1 MNATRRHL
9 LNNALQ
15 TALALGAAPAFSRF
29 AFAAD
34 VDRFALGVASGCPRP
49 GGMVLWTRLIGADL
63 PEQVA
68 VQWELAADEG
78 FRQIVAKGT
87 ETAEAAWAHSV
98 HAEPTGLSPGRWY
111 WYRFTALGARSIT
124 GRTRTAPAPDAA
136 EPLRFATA
144 SCQRWD
150 HGEYAA
156 WRDMATQELDLV
168 LFLGDYIYE
177 YAGGSAPA
185 DATRRHSGG
194 AARGLDAYRARYAQY
209 KSDPHLQA
217 IHARAPWILVW
228 DDHEV
233 ANDYSPGRAQDLEPN
248 FDLRR
253 AAAAQAYWE
262 HLPFPKAVRPRGT
275 DMRIH
280 ERYDWGS
287 LARLITLD
295 DRQWRDPQACP
306 KPGRAGSNTVY
317 LKDCE
322 ALKDPRRSLLGA
334 AQERWLAQS
343 WDTERPW
350 NLLGQ
355 QTLMARS
362 SWTDPAGPNGPQYWT
377 EAWDGYPLARQRL
390 LGDMLAAKANNPVVL
405 GGDVHANYIA
415 DLKLDFDEGKAVTI
429 ATEFCGTSI
438 SSHGLPNDRVQAAMA
453 WNPHLRHAR
462 SDKRGYTLLDL
473 NRQRLTAELRT
484 VDDARNAHSPV
495 NIEKRFV
502 VEVGKPGAQSA

>member
-1 MNATRRHL
+1 MNPSRRHL
-9 LNNALQ
+9 LQ
-15 TALALGAAPAFSRF
+15 TALVLGTAPAFSRF

-34 VDRFALGVASGCPRP
+34 VDRFPLGIASGCPRP
-49 GGMVLWTRLIGADL
+49 GSLVLWTRLLGADL

-78 FRQIVAKGT
+78 FKQIVAKGT

-111 WYRFTALGARSIT
+111 WYRFTAMGARSAT

-177 YAGGSAPA
+177 YAGGSAPPG
-185 DATRRHSGG
+185 ATRRHNGG
-194 AARGLDAYRARYAQY
+194 AARNLDAYRARYAQY

-217 IHARAPWILVW
+217 IHARTPWILIW

-253 AAAAQAYWE
+253 AAATQAYWE

-275 DMRIH
+275 EMRIH

-322 ALKDPRRSLLGA
+322 PLNDPRRTLLGS

-343 WDTERPW
+343 WDSTRPW
-350 NLLGQ
+350 NLLAQ

-362 SWTDPAGPNGPQYWT
+362 SSADPAGPNGPQYWT

-390 LGDMLAAKANNPVVL
+390 LGDMLAAKANNPIVL

-415 DLKLDFDEGKAVTI
+415 DLKLDFNDAKAATI

-438 SSHGLPNDRVQAAMA
+438 TSHGLPNDKVQGAMA
-453 WNPHLRHAR
+453 WNPHLRYGR
-462 SDKRGYTLLDL
+462 SDKRGYTLFDL
-473 NRQRLTAELRT
+473 SKQRLAAELRT
-484 VDDARNAHSPV
+484 VDDAMNGQSPV
-495 NIEKRFV
+495 SVEKRYV
-502 VEVGKPGAQSA
+502 VEAGKPGAQNA

>member
-9 LNNALQ
+9 LQ

-34 VDRFALGVASGCPRP
+34 VDRFPLGLASGCPRP
-49 GGMVLWTRLIGADL
+49 GGVVLWTRLIGTDL

-68 VQWELAADEG
+68 VQWELASDEG

-87 ETAEAAWAHSV
+87 ETAEAAWAHSI

-111 WYRFTALGARSIT
+111 WYRFTAMGSRSIT
-124 GRTRTAPAPDAA
+124 GRTRTAPAPDAG

-177 YAGGSAPA
+177 YAASSAPA
-185 DATRRHSGG
+185 GATRRHSGG
-194 AARGLDAYRARYAQY
+194 AARSLDDYRARHAQY
-209 KSDPHLQA
+209 KSDPYLRA
-217 IHARAPWILVW
+217 MHARAPWIITW
-228 DDHEV
+228 DDHEI
-233 ANDYSPGRAQDLEPN
+233 ANDYAPGRAQDLDPN
-248 FDLRR
+248 FEPRR
-253 AAAAQAYWE
+253 AAATQAYWE
-262 HLPFPKAVRPRGT
+262 HLPFPKSARPRGT
-275 DMRIH
+275 ETRIH
-280 ERYDWGS
+280 AHYDWGS

-295 DRQWRDPQACP
+295 NRQWRDPQACP

-322 ALKDPRRSLLGA
+322 ALRDPRRSLLGG

-343 WDTERPW
+343 WDASRPW

-355 QTLMARS
+355 QSLMARY

-377 EAWDGYPLARQRL
+377 EGWDGYPLARQRL
-390 LGDMLAAKANNPVVL
+390 LGDMLAAKAGNPVVL
-405 GGDVHANYIA
+405 GGDVHANYVA
-415 DLKLDFDEGKAVTI
+415 DLKQDFDAAKAATI

-438 SSHGLPNDRVQAAMA
+438 SSHGLANDKVQSALP
-453 WNPHLRHAR
+453 WNTHLHYAR
-462 SDKRGYTLLDL
+462 SDQRGYTLFDL
-473 NRQRLTAELRT
+473 NKQRLTAELRT
-484 VDDARNAHSPV
+484 VDDAMNAQSPV
-495 NIEKRFV
+495 SVEKRFV
-502 VEVGKPGAQSA
+502 VEAGKPGSQSA